1 MEIVVITDE
10 KTVLHVLKE
19 GPVVAVIHPGEHH
32 NAYLRN
38 PQGATGSVWPVFN
51 GDSWN
56 YVAYL
61 FVALGALAGLGY
73 SGSVVKRTQI
83 SG

>member
-10 KTVLHVLKE
+10 KTELHVLKE
-19 GPVVAVIHPGEHH
+19 GPVIAGIHPSEHH
-32 NAYLRN
+32 NSYLRN
-38 PQGATGSVWPVFN
+38 PQGATGPVWPVFT